1 MPAFS
6 IVIKTDTDLTVNAD
20 FTAAASCPRL
30 SVNIKAFRGDRVG
43 PGQDIAYR
51 WQEWDLRCTERAL
64 AHSVI
69 LAAQISECAEGD
81 AVDLALESVREGI
94 AALLYAKAHG
104 ENRLVADEL
113 MSCIIS
119 SCTVTDPEAI
129 KRRNDAMDR
138 AHRMIAELSDCDPVS
153 GEEYGTGA

>member
-69 LAAQISECAEGD
+69 LAAQISEVTRSTNEQRQSVLDSTSA
-81 AVDLALESVREGI
+81 ASRLALPGR
-94 AALLYAKAHG
+94 
-104 ENRLVADEL
+104 
-113 MSCIIS
+113 
-119 SCTVTDPEAI
+119 P
-129 KRRNDAMDR
+129 RRW
-138 AHRMIAELSDCDPVS
+138 
-153 GEEYGTGA
+153 